1 MHEFHPSRMKLT
13 KKGEI
18 LTLKDES
25 DDLGSRKR
33 TTWMKFTF
41 MDEIKDDPRSLNIL
55 TFHP

>member
-1 MHEFHPSRMKLT
+1 MKLT
-13 KKGEI
+13 TKGKI